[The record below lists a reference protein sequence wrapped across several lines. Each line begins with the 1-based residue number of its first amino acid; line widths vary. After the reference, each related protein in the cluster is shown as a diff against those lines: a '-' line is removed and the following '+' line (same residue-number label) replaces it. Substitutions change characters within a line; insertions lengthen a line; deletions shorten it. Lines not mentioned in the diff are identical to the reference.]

1 MGNENNSCLDSG
13 NPEINELIAKH
24 RKQPGGALNFFKEY
38 MEIYGSLPD
47 HIIKTAAE
55 AFGRSEAEIEDLL
68 YSYNLLR
75 AETPGLH
82 RISVCM
88 GTTCYLRGAQEVLK
102 KFCGEL
108 GISPGETTPDGM
120 FYLEVVRCLGA
131 CDLGPSVM
139 VDNEIYPLV
148 NPGKVSSII
157 KKCYNRNQD

>member
-1 MGNENNSCLDSG
+1 MGKEDNLCQDSG
-13 NPEINELIAKH
+13 NPEINKLITKH
-24 RKQPGGALNFFKEY
+24 RNQPGGPLNFFREY

-47 HIIKTAAE
+47 RIIKMAAE
-55 AFGRSEAEIEDLL
+55 AFGRNEAEIEDLL

-75 AETPGLH
+75 HETPGLH

-102 KFCGEL
+102 EFCGEL
-108 GISPGETTPDGM
+108 GISPGETTSDGL
-120 FYLEVVRCLGA
+120 FYLEVIRCLGA

-139 VDNEIYPLV
+139 VDNEIHPHV

-157 KKCYNRNQD
+157 KKYQNRKSS